1 MLDHIFLPVDADI
14 IKSISLCNSWPRNR
28 IMWHYSPN
36 GKFLVESTYHMIQQ
50 LKGSDMPTCSS
61 ERLKT
66 FWADLW
72 SLVIPSK
79 INLFPWR
86 AVLNILPS
94 RAALA
99 RIIPSMHCTCEI
111 CGMWEE
117 SANHAL
123 FDCSLARPSCL
134 GVVKVNYDGAKSCE
148 WSHGMEAVI
157 RDSTRAVWRVVVNK
171 NGGCVEP
178 EYVEA
183 KACKWAMEQ
192 ALEYASRF
200 EFCSFNHV
208 KRMENRVA
216 HTIVHA
222 QPLNSTIRVWLD
234 EVLDFIS
241 GLIAH
246 DTYNVV
252 IR

>member
-86 AVLNILPS
+86 A
-94 RAALA
+94 
-99 RIIPSMHCTCEI
+99 
-111 CGMWEE
+111 
-117 SANHAL
+117 
-123 FDCSLARPSCL
+123 
-134 GVVKVNYDGAKSCE
+134 VNYDGAKSCE